1 LAGTRAIFRLFYS
14 VEVFA
19 MPKVS
24 LQRIFQKTRF
34 DLPDSHNLEIGKIV
48 IRWAH
53 YEHYVQNIIWA
64 IVLNGDPKGA
74 ALGRIAVRETKPDE
88 QLGLLE
94 WVAEIR
100 SIKLDRALLKS
111 MKPRA
116 KELSSKRNLVAHG
129 LWTEVSN
136 AEWLVQETRGAWEE
150 SKDGPRGSKKI
161 QPEAVPMSARV
172 LKKISTDLESL
183 IADAKTLKGRIGEA
197 PQ

>member
-1 LAGTRAIFRLFYS
+1 
-14 VEVFA
+14 
-19 MPKVS
+19 MP
-24 LQRIFQKTRF
+24 
-34 DLPDSHNLEIGKIV
+34 
-48 IRWAH
+48 RWA
-53 YEHYVQNIIWA
+53 
-64 IVLNGDPKGA
+64 
-74 ALGRIAVRETKPDE
+74 RIAVRETKPDE

-136 AEWLVQETRGAWEE
+136 AEWLVQETRGGWEE

-172 LKKISTDLESL
+172 LKKDLDRS
-183 IADAKTLKGRIGEA
+183 
-197 PQ
+197 